1 MDGGHGGST
10 PRPVVL
16 SGPVTERQISSR
28 RRDIA
33 RLRHDIRL
41 QQAEMQ
47 TLIACDLD
55 CTGAAT
61 LLLRMRRRLA
71 DLIAER
77 DAMMTALLRPGAG
90 APPRPHG

>member
-1 MDGGHGGST
+1 MDGGHDGRLAKPLGF
-10 PRPVVL
+10 RL
-16 SGPVTERQISSR
+16 PVTERQISSR

-47 TLIACDLD
+47 LLIANDLD
-55 CTGAAT
+55 CANAAT

-77 DAMMTALLRPGAG
+77 DAMMIALLQPGAG